1 MYLQLS
7 GVMWLSVKREC
18 IANNTRN
25 EGLVSKCL
33 NCSCTM
39 HVVPLPTKWC
49 LTLPVFFSL
58 QSFVLHAHRKPTGGS
73 LPRHIPFSD
82 SAYPHCVSDPL
93 PQSFVGSSYNWTAL
107 NHDSERSS
115 RVPYSEQAMLAHLG
129 LSQTKSYLFTNHR
142 QVSMAFLI
150 ATSSRHESGQPPHSA
165 TTHSFPLFRVRS
177 ATPASDH
184 CSTGQLSI
192 PRGLLKYCEVSG
204 LRQLILVLN

>member
-129 LSQTKSYLFTNHR
+129 LEKKGPSHEAPSTAEVDFTSVVDSMR
-142 QVSMAFLI
+142 QD
-150 ATSSRHESGQPPHSA
+150 
-165 TTHSFPLFRVRS
+165 FPCL
-177 ATPASDH
+177 PW
-184 CSTGQLSI
+184 CS
-192 PRGLLKYCEVSG
+192 
-204 LRQLILVLN
+204 